1 MRDMQGQLL
10 YKLIYDSPESL
21 MMVGPDNQTVLKSSA
36 GVSSKGYRIKDSH
49 GVQLG
54 SVEKGQ
60 LIIEGAAYIWRKKA
74 SPFGGDTL

>member
-1 MRDMQGQLL
+1 ML
-10 YKLIYDSPESL
+10 YKIVYDSPESL
-21 MMVGPDNQTVLKSSA
+21 NMVGPDGQTVLTSSP
-36 GVSSKGYRIKDSH
+36 GLSKKGYRIRDRQ

-60 LIIEGAAYIWRKKA
+60 LLIEGVTYNWKKKA